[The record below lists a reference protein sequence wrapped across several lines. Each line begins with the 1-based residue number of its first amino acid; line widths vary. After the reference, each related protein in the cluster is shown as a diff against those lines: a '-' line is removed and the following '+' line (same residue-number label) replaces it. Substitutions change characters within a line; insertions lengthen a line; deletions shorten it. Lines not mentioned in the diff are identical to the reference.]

1 MLARRPSR
9 RRRREVSPASPRHR
23 KRSPRPRAFARR
35 LSEHRPRRIPLPYST
50 RARTQQ
56 CSLREPMGVRCME
69 WIYDS
74 QSRVTVRHEHPIA
87 RRCDPVSCA
96 RRRVT
101 ASRARRAFEYARLGT
116 YKNRSDPMCVEIR
129 ISRYYQIPNHSML
142 THKVLHVVCCT
153 CLYITNNAYC

>member
-1 MLARRPSR
+1 MLTRRPSR
-9 RRRREVSPASPRHR
+9 RRRREVSPGRRDTANGHHARGS
-23 KRSPRPRAFARR
+23 FARR

-69 WIYDS
+69 WIYDP

-142 THKVLHVVCCT
+142 THKVLHV
-153 CLYITNNAYC
+153 L

>member
-1 MLARRPSR
+1 MLTRRPSR

-23 KRSPRPRAFARR
+23 KRSPRPRVVRTPTVRTSSSTHPSPILHARARR
-35 LSEHRPRRIPLPYST
+35 VVP
-50 RARTQQ
+50 
-56 CSLREPMGVRCME
+56 LREPMRVRCME
-69 WIYDS
+69 WIYDR

-142 THKVLHVVCCT
+142 THKVLHVLWCT
-153 CLYITNNAYC
+153 CLYIPNNTCR